1 MSGRENRARIW
12 QRLAAAALGV
22 VGMVTSAAAEGPS
35 EMPPETLV
43 RLALPPEPEGL
54 AVISEMRPKGRGN
67 YLAMITREAERQ
79 GLPPAV
85 ADAVVRVESGY
96 DPAASG
102 TVGEVGLMQ
111 VRPATAAMLGHL
123 GTASDLFVP
132 ETNIRFGVAYLAGA
146 WRLAGGDLCT
156 ALAKYRGGHGERR
169 ITPRSATYCLRARTH
184 LASIGSSLAGDATP
198 PGAGLISTSASP
210 RVRSGPA
217 VLARLSNTQS
227 TRRLWAEHAERVRRI
242 DLRIAR
248 VMSGG

>member
-1 MSGRENRARIW
+1 MSRRVRIL
-12 QRLAAAALGV
+12 QTLAATTLVV
-22 VGMVTSAAAEGPS
+22 VGTVTSVAAEAPS
-35 EMPPETLV
+35 DTHAEALV

-54 AVISEMRPKGRGN
+54 AVVAEMRPKGRGN

-156 ALAKYRGGHGERR
+156 ALAKYRSGHGERR
-169 ITPRSATYCLRARTH
+169 ITPRSAAYCLRARTH
-184 LASIGSSLAGDATP
+184 LASIGSSLAGVATP
-198 PGAGLISTSASP
+198 PAAGRVSTAASP
-210 RVRSGPA
+210 KARLGGA
-217 VLARLSNTQS
+217 VLARASNTQS
-227 TRRLWAEHAERVRRI
+227 TRRLWAEHAERVRQI